1 MKKKI
6 YTQSEV
12 SEIFRKA
19 AQLEAERKI
28 SRDNESSS
36 GLSLSEIEQIAAESG
51 IDPELIR
58 DVVNHMGDVSQVTV
72 EAAVKSDEIVSERW
86 LDVVFTPSII
96 EDIVTE
102 LNHKY
107 GTSDKDITWWD
118 DLWKNYDGKAKVRK
132 SKSSLEWQ
140 YSDEFG
146 MYTTRVLIQSRG
158 ERLRI
163 RVSKRQFFKMNWNQG
178 QYDFLYSL
186 VFTPVFMILGGT
198 ATLKAMESI
207 WPGVAAG
214 ILLGSL
220 LYPVVK
226 FFRNKSLS
234 KHRGEVTDTANTLT
248 ELILQLFKN
257 QKTSGVSETGS
268 TKAEKDFR
276 EIEISEGIHEPEE
289 SSSLRNNLKENS

>member
-1 MKKKI
+1 MNKKI

-36 GLSLSEIEQIAAESG
+36 GLSLLEIEQIAAESG

-58 DVVNHMGDVSQVTV
+58 DVVNHIGDDSQVTV

-86 LDVVFTPSII
+86 LDVAFTPSII

-132 SKSSLEWQ
+132 SKGSLEWQ

-163 RVSKRQFFKMNWNQG
+163 RVSKRQIFKMNWNQG
-178 QYDFLYSL
+178 GHDYVYSL
-186 VFTPVFMILGGT
+186 VFTPVFSILGGVL
-198 ATLKAMESI
+198 TLAVFDSV
-207 WPGVAAG
+207 WPGISVG
-214 ILLGSL
+214 ILLGVL
-220 LYPVVK
+220 LYPIVK
-226 FFRNKSLS
+226 FFREKSLT
-234 KHRGEVTDTANTLT
+234 KHRDEVTNTANALT
-248 ELILQLFKN
+248 ELTLQLLKN
-257 QKTSGVSETGS
+257 QKSNVVSETGS

-276 EIEISEGIHEPEE
+276 EIEISEDNPEPEE
-289 SSSLRNNLKENS
+289 SSSLRNNLKEKN